1 MSRIQCERCLRPQA
15 HCLCPLIPLL
25 NSRTRVLLLQHP
37 SEVRHALNTA
47 KLAALGLSNARLRVG
62 EVFEDLEEL
71 LVVPG
76 YRSALLFPG
85 EGAQPLTAYAEE
97 SDEHPW
103 QLVVPDGTW
112 RKASKLLHLNPAL
125 AALPRVTLAQVQPS
139 RYRLRKA
146 PAEGALSTLEA
157 VVQALNV
164 LEAPTCFDALLTPF
178 DALIEGQISA
188 MGQETYAR
196 NHVR

>member
-47 KLAALGLSNARLRVG
+47 KLAALGLSNAQLRVG

-97 SDEHPW
+97 SNEHPW

-164 LEAPTCFDALLTPF
+164 LEAPACFDALLKPF

-188 MGQETYAR
+188 MGQETYTR